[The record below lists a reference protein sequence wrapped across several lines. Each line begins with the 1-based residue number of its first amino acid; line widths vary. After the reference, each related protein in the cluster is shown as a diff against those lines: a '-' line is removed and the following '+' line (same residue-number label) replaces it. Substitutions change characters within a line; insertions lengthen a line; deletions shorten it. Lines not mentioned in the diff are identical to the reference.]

1 MQEALQRHA
10 EGLKYRERNAGT
22 QIDDQM
28 KDEGMVIDHDGKKN
42 HVHYTWMHDCMMHF
56 ILFVCEWLY
65 SRQIIL
71 INNWLNYR

>member
-28 KDEGMVIDHDGKKN
+28 KDEGMVIDHDGEKN
-42 HVHYTWMHDCMMHF
+42 PCTLY
-56 ILFVCEWLY
+56 LNAWLY
-65 SRQIIL
+65 DAFYLICMWIIIFKTNY
-71 INNWLNYR
+71 IN

>member
-28 KDEGMVIDHDGKKN
+28 KDEGMVIDHDRKKN

-56 ILFVCEWLY
+56 ILFVCE
-65 SRQIIL
+65 
-71 INNWLNYR
+71 

>member
-28 KDEGMVIDHDGKKN
+28 KDEGMVIDHDGKKTM
-42 HVHYTWMHDCMMHF
+42 YIIPECMTVWC
-56 ILFVCEWLY
+56 ILSYLY
-65 SRQIIL
+65 VNIYIQDKL
-71 INNWLNYR
+71 Y

>member
-28 KDEGMVIDHDGKKN
+28 KDEGMVIDHDGEKN

-56 ILFVCEWLY
+56 ILFVCE
-65 SRQIIL
+65 
-71 INNWLNYR
+71 

>member
-1 MQEALQRHA
+1 MFKVLYLTVIINFQDQPLYEVMQEALQRHA

-42 HVHYTWMHDCMMHF
+42 HVHYT
-56 ILFVCEWLY
+56 
-65 SRQIIL
+65 
-71 INNWLNYR
+71 

>member
-1 MQEALQRHA
+1 MFKTLYLTVIINFQDQPLYEVMQEALQRHA

-42 HVHYTWMHDCMMHF
+42 HVHYT
-56 ILFVCEWLY
+56 
-65 SRQIIL
+65 
-71 INNWLNYR
+71 

>member
-28 KDEGMVIDHDGKKN
+28 KDEGMVIDHDGEKN
-42 HVHYTWMHDCMMHF
+42 PCT
-56 ILFVCEWLY
+56 LY
-65 SRQIIL
+65 
-71 INNWLNYR
+71 LNA